1 MPTNTNSTNYFSPAR
16 WVVSTVAGEGT
27 HKTITAAT
35 TSASAG
41 DTIVLLD
48 YVATE
53 DVAMKTGVNYTAFM
67 GASQELTSKVTGKWT
82 YSGAGTVSINNID
95 LITNSDNLLAIT
107 GSSASIVNLNNCN
120 INCLNNTGISFTTS
134 NASASI
140 ICNNCTGNLGTTG
153 IGYHSMSS
161 TGGLYYNY
169 CSLGNTGV
177 SVTESANSAG
187 VVYFNFTT
195 VTAAL
200 ETSSGGVITA
210 SYSIFNLGVISNT
223 TPFTTAGTGTSG
235 VTYCQLVGGSA
246 SALSVGSGTTVN
258 ADFCDFSSGNASAV
272 AGAGTLSIRVPT
284 FSGTTKVTTVTTQ
297 TGGAASGLTQGSAPS
312 AGFIGEIL
320 SNIGTSIATTSTSP
334 ITIQGLNLTPGV
346 WDVEGYAVAI
356 ATGGTA
362 LMQAQ
367 QISISPTN
375 NTING
380 TLGIGYGQLN
390 IIGAVLGQRAPK
402 YRATLSANTTIYLV
416 VTNFYTSTTCPTNG
430 SITATRVG

>member
-1 MPTNTNSTNYFSPAR
+1 MSTNTNSTNYFSPAR

-82 YSGAGTVSINNID
+82 YSGAGTVTISNIV
-95 LITNSDNLLAIT
+95 LITNSDYLLAVT
-107 GSSASIVNLNNCN
+107 GSSASLVNLINCN
-120 INCLNNTGISFTTS
+120 LNCLNNTGINYSSSSSTS
-134 NASASI
+134 NI
-140 ICNNCTGNLGTTG
+140 VINNCTGNLGTTG
-153 IGYHSMSS
+153 IGLYTMSS
-161 TGGLYYNY
+161 VGNLNIEYSFCTNGGG
-169 CSLGNTGV
+169 S
-177 SVTESANSAG
+177 SEESSNSAG
-187 VVYFNFTT
+187 GVLLLYSGLSIPVS
-195 VTAAL
+195 
-200 ETSSGGVITA
+200 TSSSGITTHEY
-210 SYSIFNLGVISNT
+210 SYIDTSAQNVSAL
-223 TPFTTAGTGTSG
+223 TTAGTGTSLSRFCS
-235 VTYCQLVGGSA
+235 YLGGTA
-246 SALSVGSGTTVN
+246 SAVSIGSDTTISM
-258 ADFCDFSSGNASAV
+258 DFCDFSSSNAAAV
-272 AGAGTLSIRVPT
+272 TGAGTLSIRVPT
-284 FSGTTKVTTVTTQ
+284 FSGTSKVTNVTTQ

-320 SNIGTSIATTSTSP
+320 SNTGTSIATTSTSP
-334 ITIQGLNLTPGV
+334 ITIQGLNLTTGI
-346 WDVEGYAVAI
+346 WDVEGYAVAL

-390 IIGAVLGQRAPK
+390 IVGGVLGQRAPK
-402 YRATLSANTTIYLV
+402 YRATLSANATIYLV